1 MKRTLIRFLSLLLLL
16 SFALSFAACGGAG
29 SLATSG
35 TPTVQTTAT
44 QTSPETTAEQTV
56 AATEPYEP
64 TAATDLMEGI
74 VPRQTSG
81 EPTVPTDEDAVA
93 MADFAV
99 SLFQAAYRDGQ
110 NNLISPLSVL
120 SALAM
125 TQNGAKGETL
135 SQMETVLGM
144 TADEWNAVFYRFL
157 SQLPQGEN
165 YKLSLANSIWF
176 TSDPRFTVNR
186 DFLQTNADYFGAS
199 VYKAPFDGTTLLD
212 INNWVKNK
220 TDGMIEEILDE
231 IPAEA
236 VMYLINAL
244 AFDAEWDVVYTVN
257 QVHDGFFTRADKTT
271 VTVPFLYGEESGYLD
286 DGQATGFVKPYAG
299 GKYAFVALLPNEG
312 VSLSDYVATLDGAKL
327 RRTLIGAK
335 GTAVMAAI
343 PKFQVEDS
351 LELST
356 VLKAMGMTDAFDS
369 NRADFTGLGTST
381 AGNIFINRVL
391 HKTFLSL
398 DERGTKAGA
407 ATVVEMTDKAV
418 SYGYRVELDRPFV
431 YLLIETESYTPFF
444 IGTMVDP
451 G

>member
-1 MKRTLIRFLSLLLLL
+1 MKNRILIRILSLVLLL
-16 SFALSFAACGGAG
+16 SFALSLFACGETKKQVTG
-29 SLATSG
+29 
-35 TPTVQTTAT
+35 Q
-44 QTSPETTAEQTV
+44 PEQSSEL
-56 AATEPYEP
+56 
-64 TAATDLMEGI
+64 AATDLMAGI
-74 VPRQTSG
+74 VPRQASG
-81 EPTVPTDEDAVA
+81 EPSALSDSDAA
-93 MADFAV
+93 TLTAFAV

-125 TQNGAKGETL
+125 TANGANGETL
-135 SQMETVLGM
+135 AEMERVFGM
-144 TADEWNAVFYRFL
+144 DLSRLNACYAALL
-157 SQLPQGEN
+157 SRLPQGEK

-176 TSDPRFTVNR
+176 NGSNGFEVNR
-186 DFLQTNADYFGAS
+186 DFLQTNADYYRAAA
-199 VYKAPFDGTTLLD
+199 YRAPFDESTLSD
-212 INNWVKNK
+212 INNWVKDK
-220 TDGMIEEILDE
+220 TDGMIPEILDS
-231 IPAEA
+231 ISPDS
-236 VMYLINAL
+236 VMILVNAL
-244 AFDAEWDVVYTVN
+244 AFVAEWQTAYAES
-257 QVHDGFFTRADKTT
+257 QIHDSTFTRANGKQVQTT
-271 VTVPFLYGEESGYLD
+271 FLYGDVTTYLS
-286 DGQATGFVKPYAG
+286 DGKATGFLKYYSG
-299 GKYAFVALLPNEG
+299 RKYAFVALLPNEG

-407 ATVVEMTDKAV
+407 ATVVEMTDKAM

>member
-1 MKRTLIRFLSLLLLL
+1 MKRILICALSLLLLL

-29 SLATSG
+29 TQATGG
-35 TPTVQTTAT
+35 TTGQTTAA
-44 QTSPETTAEQTV
+44 QTTAGQTT
-56 AATEPYEP
+56 AGQTFPATEPYEP
-64 TAATDLMEGI
+64 TAALDLMAEI
-74 VPRQTSG
+74 VPRQASG
-81 EPTVPTDEDAVA
+81 EPAPLSASEAVA
-93 MADFAV
+93 VSDFAV
-99 SLFQAAYRDGQ
+99 RLFQAAYRNGQ

-120 SALAM
+120 FALAM
-125 TQNGAKGETL
+125 TQNGAKGDTL

-144 TADEWNAVFYRFL
+144 TADEWNGYCYRLL
-157 SQLPQGEN
+157 SRLPRGEN

-199 VYKAPFDGTTLLD
+199 VYKAPFDDTTLAE
-212 INNWVKNK
+212 INGWVEHH

-244 AFDAEWDVVYTVN
+244 AFDAEWEKIYSVY
-257 QVHDGFFTRADKTT
+257 QVSDGTFTRADKTT
-271 VTVPFLYGEESGYLD
+271 VTVPFLYSEESGYLD
-286 DGQATGFVKPYAG
+286 DGQATGFVKYYSG
-299 GKYAFVALLPNEG
+299 MKYAFVALLPNEG
-312 VSLSDYVATLDGAKL
+312 VSLSDYVASLDGAKL